1 MPVFLGGSLLCCC
14 LWRKGNFVLY
24 SCHSWMYC
32 HFALGLETTPLILS
46 MSHKGLKHILA
57 LFMLRPS
64 VVCEDWTFSLNL
76 TLTLMWYKLQR
87 ITLLV
92 CKYSIKIIPKNYMNV
107 KWRCFTALLWNEL
120 KSSGKTSKIWN
131 YKLGDLQEL
140 QILLTSGVS
149 GTSASQI
156 LESFWNIW
164 NRVSKQK
171 KPFSDFPVRGPG
183 MHTVSWGIHKVAVA
197 VRWPGKLKSMMAV
210 SSKLWS

>member
-1 MPVFLGGSLLCCC
+1 MSFIFIVKSIRFFILCCFAWRLKIWYYEELNIPKVPVFLGGSLLCCC

-120 KSSGKTSKIWN
+120 KSSGKTSKI
-131 YKLGDLQEL
+131 
-140 QILLTSGVS
+140 
-149 GTSASQI
+149 
-156 LESFWNIW
+156 
-164 NRVSKQK
+164 
-171 KPFSDFPVRGPG
+171 
-183 MHTVSWGIHKVAVA
+183 
-197 VRWPGKLKSMMAV
+197 
-210 SSKLWS
+210 

>member
-1 MPVFLGGSLLCCC
+1 MYFIFIVKSIRFFILCCFARRLWKYDIMKNKTFKSACIFGGSLLCCF

-24 SCHSWMYC
+24 SCYSWMYC

-120 KSSGKTSKIWN
+120 KSSGKTSKI
-131 YKLGDLQEL
+131 
-140 QILLTSGVS
+140 
-149 GTSASQI
+149 
-156 LESFWNIW
+156 
-164 NRVSKQK
+164 
-171 KPFSDFPVRGPG
+171 
-183 MHTVSWGIHKVAVA
+183 
-197 VRWPGKLKSMMAV
+197 
-210 SSKLWS
+210 